1 MGEDGTRTAD
11 LNWPKGYFLYFLLY
25 GVVQK
30 TNKQTNKQTNKNL
43 QKLWGASFRILEPYY
58 LALYLQNMFPVLLFA
73 ISGSQINVV
82 ALLCCVILAYDM
94 IKLLVRKLIWCLYS
108 AFQPYLCFGNHILE
122 PINDYTLLCPLW
134 EPRCEG
140 ENTALVPHHP
150 LSLSHFIP
158 SHRLVTIAFKNFEYP
173 LDVQTSMFLH

>member
-1 MGEDGTRTAD
+1 
-11 LNWPKGYFLYFLLY
+11 
-25 GVVQK
+25 
-30 TNKQTNKQTNKNL
+30 
-43 QKLWGASFRILEPYY
+43 
-58 LALYLQNMFPVLLFA
+58 
-73 ISGSQINVV
+73 
-82 ALLCCVILAYDM
+82 M

-173 LDVQTSMFLH
+173 LDVQTSMFLHWTRFKNITQRSALRRSSSGWQGVWDGMGRVVDIPSGLEFHSWTTAKSWKTSKRKKNWKRFADILAVLERHKTLQCAVASPCLPNSL